1 MLIPDIFEKYKLCI
15 PHKGILHIGAH
26 ICEERNIYN
35 SINMTDDKVLWIE
48 AISEIVDKVKKENSN
63 INIINA
69 VITDK
74 DNEDINFMITNNY
87 QSSSIFNFE
96 THLKEHPEV
105 IEIARRQLKSITIN
119 TIFDNNNFPYDKFD
133 FINLDLQGAE
143 LKALKGATKILPY
156 IKSIYCEVNIKKLYD
171 GAVLLPELDEFLNSY
186 RFKRVETIITCHGWG
201 DALYI
206 KY

>member
-1 MLIPDIFEKYKLCI
+1 MLISDIFEKYKFCI
-15 PHKGILHIGAH
+15 PNKGILHIGAH
-26 ICEERNIYN
+26 ICEERDLYN

-48 AISEIVDKVKKENSN
+48 AISEIVDKVKKENPN
-63 INIINA
+63 INIIQA

-74 DNEDINFMITNNY
+74 DNEDINFMITNNH

-96 THLKEHPEV
+96 THSIEHPEV

-119 TIFDNNNFPYDKFD
+119 TILDNNNIPYDNFD

-143 LKALKGATKILPY
+143 LKALQGATKILPY

-171 GAVLLPELDEFLNSY
+171 GAVLLPELDNFLYSY
-186 RFKRVETIITCHGWG
+186 GFKRIETFMTKYGWG
-201 DALYI
+201 DAIYI
-206 KY
+206 RY